1 MRNDTVE
8 FMPLTGHVG
17 AEVHGV
23 NLREPLDDETF
34 RTLHGGLLEYL
45 VLFFRDQ
52 DITFDQHVAFARRFG
67 ELHIHPSA
75 PCVDGRPELMK
86 IHADATSPFAEGT
99 AWHSDVSCDE
109 EPPMASILHLS
120 TAPSVGVD
128 TLFANMYAAFDA
140 LSETMKKILD
150 PLEALHTADVH
161 RGRYEQV
168 GGGLRRDKHPEA
180 VHPVIRTHPETGR
193 NLIFVNEPFTQGIVG
208 MKRAESDALLAFLYA
223 HCANPQFQCRFR
235 WRTNSIA
242 MWDNRCTQHHVTGTT
257 IPRREAGCGSPSRA
271 IAPFTEAERI
281 RIRRRRRRLTTSSR
295 AGLRAGVLPDGGEQP
310 AARALGVRA
319 AERFRGQKVGERRQS
334 YGNGVRI
341 WLPNP

>member
-1 MRNDTVE
+1 MRNDTIE
-8 FMPLTGHVG
+8 FMPLTRHIG
-17 AEVHGV
+17 AEVFGV
-23 NLREPLDDETF
+23 DLCEPFDDETF
-34 RTLHGGLLEYL
+34 RTLHGGLLEHL

-109 EPPMASILHLS
+109 EPPMASILHLA
-120 TAPSVGVD
+120 TAPSVGGD
-128 TLFANMYAAFDA
+128 TLFANMYAAYDA

-161 RGRYEQV
+161 RGRYERV

-180 VHPVIRTHPETGR
+180 IHPVIRTHPETGR

-208 MKRAESDALLAFLYA
+208 MKRAESDALLGFLHA
-223 HCANPQFQCRFR
+223 HCSNPQFQCRFR

-242 MWDNRCTQHHVTGTT
+242 MWDNRCTQHHATWDYHPET
-257 IPRREAGCGSPSRA
+257 RS
-271 IAPFTEAERI
+271 
-281 RIRRRRRRLTTSSR
+281 
-295 AGLRAGVLPDGGEQP
+295 
-310 AARALGVRA
+310 GVRVTVKGD
-319 AERFRGQKVGERRQS
+319 RPFH
-334 YGNGVRI
+334 
-341 WLPNP
+341 